1 MRETASA
8 DHGLKIL
15 LIEDDAAIAR
25 FIQRGLAAHGYAVE
39 WQTLGARAR
48 PRLASGQFA
57 AAILDLGLPDADGR
71 DLCREARAA
80 GAEVPICMLTARAE
94 LEDKLAGFACG
105 ADDYLTKP
113 FAMDELLARLAVM
126 VHRGAARPAARI
138 TLGALVIDP
147 AGRSIVLGEER
158 IVPSRREFDLLHCL
172 ARNAGRA
179 VSRAQLLDEVW
190 GEGADVTANTVD
202 VYVGYVRR
210 QLARCPQAPRIV
222 TVRGVGFALQ
232 SLDQSTSR
240 S

>member
-1 MRETASA
+1 MRDTAPA
-8 DHGLKIL
+8 DRGLKIL
-15 LIEDDAAIAR
+15 LVEDDAAIAR
-25 FIQRGLAAHGYAVE
+25 FIQRGLTAHGYAVE

-147 AGRSIVLGEER
+147 AGRSALLAGER
-158 IVPSRREFDLLHCL
+158 LDLSRREFDLLLAL
-172 ARNAGRA
+172 ARQPGEVIA
-179 VSRAQLLDEVW
+179 RAQLLDAVW
-190 GEGADVTANTVD
+190 GDKADITANTVD
-202 VYVGYVRR
+202 VYIGYLRR
-210 QLARCPQAPRIV
+210 QLALNPAAPRLE
-222 TVRGVGFALQ
+222 TVRGIGFVLR
-232 SLDQSTSR
+232 DETKG
-240 S
+240 

>member
-1 MRETASA
+1 VRDTAPA

-15 LIEDDAAIAR
+15 LVEDDAAIAR

-126 VHRGAARPAARI
+126 IHRGAGRPAARI

-147 AGRSIVLGEER
+147 AGRSAVLAGER
-158 IVPSRREFDLLHCL
+158 LDLSRREFDLLHVL
-172 ARNAGRA
+172 ARQAGEVATRT
-179 VSRAQLLDEVW
+179 QLLDEVW
-190 GEGADVTANTVD
+190 HGKSEITENTVD
-202 VYVGYVRR
+202 VYIGYLRR
-210 QLARCPQAPRIV
+210 HLARSAAAPRIE
-222 TVRGVGFALQ
+222 TVRGIGFVLR
-232 SLDQSTSR
+232 DETKG
-240 S
+240 